1 MSLTLIHMNA
11 THPTLLFT
19 SPLTIPARE
28 GGGVYRSEDAEVQ
41 RLAND
46 LAMWLDEA
54 EPRTVVRVRLDAP
67 LSASAH
73 ARVLGCALRKV
84 VGGECP
90 GRFLVV
96 EDPLHEN
103 DYDAEAALEKE
114 SKTARLKLV
123 CVWRETGRPPRL
135 IGAVD
140 PKVNDTYALA
150 CERWARGEPTT
161 ARDLA
166 EAEGTSIQSASN
178 RMAKAADLGVLCQVD
193 ESSPDGGGVQ
203 RVFVPIE

>member
-1 MSLTLIHMNA
+1 MNA
-11 THPTLLFT
+11 TPPALTHT

-41 RLAND
+41 RLAKD
-46 LAMWLDEA
+46 LATWLDEA
-54 EPRTVVRVRLDAP
+54 DPRTVVRVRLEAP

-73 ARVLGCALRKV
+73 ARVLGRALRKIA
-84 VGGECP
+84 GGECP
-90 GRFLVV
+90 GRYLVV
-96 EDPLHEN
+96 EDPSREN

-114 SKTARLKLV
+114 SRTTRLKLV
-123 CVWRETGRPPRL
+123 CVWLEPDQPPRL
-135 IGAVD
+135 VGAVD
-140 PKVNDTYALA
+140 PKVNDTYTLA
-150 CERWARGEPTT
+150 RHRWAQGEPTT

-166 EAEGTSIQSASN
+166 EAEGSSIQSASN
-178 RMAKAADLGVLCQVD
+178 RMAKAADLGILCQVD